1 MEVYGL
7 RGKLISFLMILAL
20 LLPSFA
26 FAAGLTVDYE
36 VDGARVSVIVRGE
49 SYKPVSIVIGDGSRK
64 HYIDQKETD
73 ASGQAVFNTYLEQGN
88 EYECTVNLDGINQT
102 KTIVVE
108 KEEPEEPE
116 QPEKPAVAYIYIKG
130 YEGVILPKT
139 EVEIKKGDTVLSI
152 TRRVLDSKGID
163 YKIRSGY
170 VVGIDGQ
177 NEFDKGPTSGWMF
190 SVNGDFPG
198 IGPGSVTVEDG
209 DYIQWLYTTNLGED
223 IGNIYEEPRKEI
235 IDDALAL
242 LDDKNASEK
251 EIIDMVKNITDYI
264 VDMVNSVK
272 SKDDIKKAVLRDLK
286 DVNDIFLKVL
296 ARLKSED
303 AINSASANSARV
315 AEMAARLLG
324 YTDEEAS
331 ITEISSVVKESIGIT
346 LAFVNKMSDESKMEK
361 IIDDI
366 LDVALELNKKLHQI
380 QSDNL
385 QPEQRFYAA
394 IPQENEENA
403 EINLPGIF
411 IGKATEKGFKKLDI
425 SSGILTAVLPVESL
439 NDIHEKQG
447 LKITAKKADKEAL
460 PESLQDQIPDGSILI
475 EITEA
480 SGQRFSHPIE
490 VGIPFEGKYND
501 ETAVTV
507 FWLKEDGSVQAVGG
521 IYDPASKTARFFTT
535 HFSTYFAKESVADFE
550 DTKDH
555 WARKEIGALAGKGII
570 KGKSEGIFDPDANI
584 TRAEFVALMTRAM
597 GYGENH
603 GYTVPFMDVREN
615 DWYYN
620 PIAIAYN
627 EGLVNGK
634 SATEFDPNGKITRQ
648 EMAKIISNIMK
659 DKFHSQEKVDNL
671 KAFKDFEEIASWAR
685 ESAALCLRE
694 KIIGG
699 ISEGVF
705 APLENATRAQAATV
719 LYRIYGLLIK

>member
-1 MEVYGL
+1 M

>member
-1 MEVYGL
+1 M

-163 YKIRSGY
+163 FRIRSGY

-385 QPEQRFYAA
+385 QPKQRFYAA

>member
-1 MEVYGL
+1 M

-163 YKIRSGY
+163 FRIRSGY

-671 KAFKDFEEIASWAR
+671 KAFKDFEEIAPWAR

>member
-163 YKIRSGY
+163 FRIRSGY

-296 ARLKSED
+296 ASVKSEY

>member
-1 MEVYGL
+1 M

-163 YKIRSGY
+163 FRIRSGY

-272 SKDDIKKAVLRDLK
+272 SKDGIKKAVLRDLK

>member
-1 MEVYGL
+1 M

-163 YKIRSGY
+163 FRIRSGY

-264 VDMVNSVK
+264 EDMVNSVK

-490 VGIPFEGKYND
+490 LGIPFEGKYND

-627 EGLVNGK
+627 EGLENGK

-648 EMAKIISNIMK
+648 EMA
-659 DKFHSQEKVDNL
+659 
-671 KAFKDFEEIASWAR
+671 
-685 ESAALCLRE
+685 
-694 KIIGG
+694 
-699 ISEGVF
+699 
-705 APLENATRAQAATV
+705 
-719 LYRIYGLLIK
+719 

>member
-1 MEVYGL
+1 M

-163 YKIRSGY
+163 FRIRSGY

-264 VDMVNSVK
+264 VDMVHSVK

>member
-1 MEVYGL
+1 
-7 RGKLISFLMILAL
+7 
-20 LLPSFA
+20 
-26 FAAGLTVDYE
+26 
-36 VDGARVSVIVRGE
+36 
-49 SYKPVSIVIGDGSRK
+49 
-64 HYIDQKETD
+64 
-73 ASGQAVFNTYLEQGN
+73 
-88 EYECTVNLDGINQT
+88 
-102 KTIVVE
+102 
-108 KEEPEEPE
+108 
-116 QPEKPAVAYIYIKG
+116 
-130 YEGVILPKT
+130 
-139 EVEIKKGDTVLSI
+139 
-152 TRRVLDSKGID
+152 
-163 YKIRSGY
+163 
-170 VVGIDGQ
+170 
-177 NEFDKGPTSGWMF
+177 
-190 SVNGDFPG
+190 
-198 IGPGSVTVEDG
+198 
-209 DYIQWLYTTNLGED
+209 
-223 IGNIYEEPRKEI
+223 
-235 IDDALAL
+235 
-242 LDDKNASEK
+242 
-251 EIIDMVKNITDYI
+251 
-264 VDMVNSVK
+264 
-272 SKDDIKKAVLRDLK
+272 
-286 DVNDIFLKVL
+286 
-296 ARLKSED
+296 
-303 AINSASANSARV
+303 
-315 AEMAARLLG
+315 MAARLLG

>member
-1 MEVYGL
+1 M

-163 YKIRSGY
+163 FRIRSGY

-190 SVNGDFPG
+190 SVNGDFPS

-555 WARKEIGALAGKGII
+555 WVRKEIGALAGKGII

>member
-163 YKIRSGY
+163 FRIRSGY

>member
-1 MEVYGL
+1 M

-163 YKIRSGY
+163 FRIRSGY

-190 SVNGDFPG
+190 SVNGDFPS

>member
-1 MEVYGL
+1 M

-26 FAAGLTVDYE
+26 FAADLTVDYE

-163 YKIRSGY
+163 FRIRSGY

>member
-1 MEVYGL
+1 M

-139 EVEIKKGDTVLSI
+139 EVEIKKAIRCYI

-163 YKIRSGY
+163 FRIRSGY

-447 LKITAKKADKEAL
+447 LKITAK
-460 PESLQDQIPDGSILI
+460 SR
-475 EITEA
+475 
-480 SGQRFSHPIE
+480 QRS
-490 VGIPFEGKYND
+490 
-501 ETAVTV
+501 
-507 FWLKEDGSVQAVGG
+507 
-521 IYDPASKTARFFTT
+521 
-535 HFSTYFAKESVADFE
+535 FA
-550 DTKDH
+550 
-555 WARKEIGALAGKGII
+555 
-570 KGKSEGIFDPDANI
+570 
-584 TRAEFVALMTRAM
+584 
-597 GYGENH
+597 
-603 GYTVPFMDVREN
+603 
-615 DWYYN
+615 
-620 PIAIAYN
+620 
-627 EGLVNGK
+627 
-634 SATEFDPNGKITRQ
+634 
-648 EMAKIISNIMK
+648 
-659 DKFHSQEKVDNL
+659 
-671 KAFKDFEEIASWAR
+671 
-685 ESAALCLRE
+685 
-694 KIIGG
+694 
-699 ISEGVF
+699 
-705 APLENATRAQAATV
+705 
-719 LYRIYGLLIK
+719 

>member
-1 MEVYGL
+1 L

-163 YKIRSGY
+163 FRIRSGY

>member
-1 MEVYGL
+1 M

-163 YKIRSGY
+163 FRIRSGY

>member
-1 MEVYGL
+1 M

-163 YKIRSGY
+163 FRIRSGY

-411 IGKATEKGFKKLDI
+411 IGKATENGFKKLDI

-603 GYTVPFMDVREN
+603 GYTVPFIDVREN

>member
-1 MEVYGL
+1 M

-49 SYKPVSIVIGDGSRK
+49 SNKPVSIVIGDGSRK

-163 YKIRSGY
+163 FRIRSGY

>member
-1 MEVYGL
+1 M

-163 YKIRSGY
+163 FRIRSGY

-705 APLENATRAQAATV
+705 APLENATRAPAATV

>member
-1 MEVYGL
+1 M

-163 YKIRSGY
+163 FRIRSGY

-460 PESLQDQIPDGSILI
+460 PESLQDQIPYGSILI

>member
-1 MEVYGL
+1 M

-163 YKIRSGY
+163 FRIRSGY

-190 SVNGDFPG
+190 SVNGDFPS

-535 HFSTYFAKESVADFE
+535 HFSIYFAKESVADFE

>member
-1 MEVYGL
+1 M

-163 YKIRSGY
+163 FRIRSGY

-411 IGKATEKGFKKLDI
+411 IGKATENGFKKLDI

>member
-1 MEVYGL
+1 M

-163 YKIRSGY
+163 FRIRSGY

-411 IGKATEKGFKKLDI
+411 IGKATENGFKKLDI

-535 HFSTYFAKESVADFE
+535 HFSIYFAKESVADFE

>member
-1 MEVYGL
+1 M

-163 YKIRSGY
+163 FRIRSGY

-535 HFSTYFAKESVADFE
+535 HFSIYFAKESVADFE

>member
-1 MEVYGL
+1 M

-163 YKIRSGY
+163 FRIRSGY

-615 DWYYN
+615 DWLYN

>member
-1 MEVYGL
+1 M

-163 YKIRSGY
+163 FRIRSGY

-705 APLENATRAQAATV
+705 APLENATRAQAAT
-719 LYRIYGLLIK
+719 

>member
-1 MEVYGL
+1 
-7 RGKLISFLMILAL
+7 
-20 LLPSFA
+20 
-26 FAAGLTVDYE
+26 
-36 VDGARVSVIVRGE
+36 
-49 SYKPVSIVIGDGSRK
+49 
-64 HYIDQKETD
+64 
-73 ASGQAVFNTYLEQGN
+73 
-88 EYECTVNLDGINQT
+88 
-102 KTIVVE
+102 
-108 KEEPEEPE
+108 
-116 QPEKPAVAYIYIKG
+116 
-130 YEGVILPKT
+130 
-139 EVEIKKGDTVLSI
+139 
-152 TRRVLDSKGID
+152 
-163 YKIRSGY
+163 